1 MSGPDANSSAGVAT
15 GVFQISPSNVT
26 GLNGAQLVISC
37 YADSNPTEVRWTV
50 DGGAVNSSDSLQI
63 GYSDGEGVIT
73 FSPLG
78 YQHEG
83 VYRCTA
89 YGGSGGEQFASY
101 PGRVRVYGER
111 AGATVLR
118 GGVLT
123 NYRGVRGCSPL
134 AGLPG
139 FITPPSPVGVL
150 RGGMGVFT
158 CVVGSNPPGNTS
170 WLFRGAVL
178 QNTDK
183 HMVFPER
190 LEVVN
195 VQMEDEGY
203 YECLASNKYGSVPA
217 SALLSIVNGGLPS
230 HCSTPQADHAADH
243 AVPPVQNCRR
253 CLWQWLTRGAW
264 SWSPRGAT

>member
-50 DGGAVNSSDSLQI
+50 DGRAVNSSDSLQI

-118 GGVLT
+118 GGVPRANELPGCARLLPPRRSAWFHYSALPGGRAPGR
-123 NYRGVRGCSPL
+123 NGCVHLRRWQQPSREHLLAVSGCSL
-134 AGLPG
+134 AE
-139 FITPPSPVGVL
+139 
-150 RGGMGVFT
+150 
-158 CVVGSNPPGNTS
+158 
-170 WLFRGAVL
+170 
-178 QNTDK
+178 
-183 HMVFPER
+183 H
-190 LEVVN
+190 
-195 VQMEDEGY
+195 
-203 YECLASNKYGSVPA
+203 
-217 SALLSIVNGGLPS
+217 
-230 HCSTPQADHAADH
+230 
-243 AVPPVQNCRR
+243 
-253 CLWQWLTRGAW
+253 
-264 SWSPRGAT
+264 